1 MTSQVITVLIAD
13 DHELVRSGLR
23 VVLDE
28 PDLTVVAEA
37 ATGTE
42 AVRLTR
48 EHRPDLVL
56 MDIRM
61 PKLDGLEATRRI
73 LGDPVTAGVRVVV
86 LTTYDLDEYVF
97 RALRLGA
104 SGFALKDFEP
114 AQLVDGL
121 RAVARGD
128 GMLAPAVT
136 RRLISVFAR
145 SPAPDS
151 GRLELARLTTRE
163 REVLD
168 LVVAGRDNTDI
179 ADALRISPATAR
191 THVSRLLSKV
201 GARDR
206 ANLVIMAYESGLVVP
221 GTP

>member
-1 MTSQVITVLIAD
+1 MTEPVITVLIAD
-13 DHELVRSGLR
+13 DYELVRSGLR

-37 ATGTE
+37 TTGAE

-48 EHRPDLVL
+48 EHQPDLVL

-61 PKLDGLEATRRI
+61 PELDGLEATRRI
-73 LGDPVTAGVRVVV
+73 LGDPLTAGVRVVV

-104 SGFALKDFEP
+104 SGFALKDLDP
-114 AQLVDGL
+114 GQLLNGL

-145 SPAPDS
+145 SPSPDL
-151 GRLELARLTTRE
+151 GRLDVARLTVRE
-163 REVLD
+163 REVFD
-168 LVVAGRDNTDI
+168 LVVAGHDNTEI
-179 ADALRISPATAR
+179 ADALLISRATAR
-191 THVSRLLSKV
+191 THVSRLLAKV